1 MAFDHTLYRFT
12 DDSQVENLAA
22 FQTMTDDEAPYV
34 YQEAGNGNAGGTR
47 FVDGTAYMI
56 YQFDLPDDVTTA
68 FAKVH
73 VGNQFIIEAATGET
87 GEFTVEMDWVA
98 ESGEETTDNSN
109 LAVYDID
116 LTPYLINNPTKVV
129 RLRLSDGVPSNGWGP
144 FLRGIVIQNT
154 AETAEAVFTT
164 VLEAQTLFG
173 EDIRN
178 EHNKRYYTV
187 DLAGVLQNNPEKV
200 FFVKFTDGSTS
211 DGWGPGIFWMAVH
224 TGPITILS
232 DRLVFNDLK
241 TTLGDPET
249 YGAGLLHR
257 RYPLNASKTLSTITL
272 PSQPTTEANQVFLL
286 AATLNAATTPTTVE
300 LNATRTAAGN
310 VRLTWPATATGYQ
323 LQTRTSLDP
332 GPVWSAVTETPQ
344 SIGGEWVLELTPA
357 DPTRFYRL
365 AK

>member
-1 MAFDHTLYRFT
+1 
-12 DDSQVENLAA
+12 
-22 FQTMTDDEAPYV
+22 
-34 YQEAGNGNAGGTR
+34 
-47 FVDGTAYMI
+47 
-56 YQFDLPDDVTTA
+56 
-68 FAKVH
+68 
-73 VGNQFIIEAATGET
+73 
-87 GEFTVEMDWVA
+87 MDWVA

-116 LTPYLINNPTKVV
+116 LTPHLLNNPTKVV

-187 DLAGVLQNNPEKV
+187 DLAAVLQNNPDKV

-224 TGPITILS
+224 TGPITVQS

-300 LNATRTAAGN
+300 LTATRTAAGN

-323 LQTRTSLDP
+323 LQTRTSLDTNP
-332 GPVWSAVTETPQ
+332 SWSAVTETPQ
-344 SIGGEWVLELTPA
+344 SVGGEWVLELTPS